1 MEGAALRIGIIIVGV
16 VLIAVSVW
24 MNSFKKLVVNHAVI
38 WAFAGAIMVL
48 VGAVPVFSGWMS
60 RLAPGTG
67 LAFFCMVILALVVEM
82 QNSVAIS
89 QMTMKNRELAM
100 HVALLNQENERIMEE
115 LEEMRRAEDDAY
127 EKDRGYEASEGFGT
141 EG

>member
-1 MEGAALRIGIIIVGV
+1 MEGTALRIGIIIVGV
-16 VLIAVSVW
+16 ALIAVSVW
-24 MNSFKKLVVNHAVI
+24 LNSFKKLVVNHAVI
-38 WAFAGAIMVL
+38 W
-48 VGAVPVFSGWMS
+48 VGPAFSGWMS

-67 LAFFCMVILALVVEM
+67 LAFFCMVILALVAEM

-115 LEEMRRAEDDAY
+115 LEEMRRAEDDTY
-127 EKDRGYEASEGFGT
+127 EKDGCYETSEGFGT

>member
-1 MEGAALRIGIIIVGV
+1 MEGTALRIGIVIVGV
-16 VLIAVSVW
+16 LLIVVSVW

-38 WAFAGAIMVL
+38 WALAGVIMVL
-48 VGAVPVFSGWMS
+48 VGAVRVFSGWMYL
-60 RLAPGTG
+60 LAPGTG
-67 LAFFCMVILALVVEM
+67 LAFFCMVIVAVVAEI

-115 LEEMRRAEDDAY
+115 LEEIRRMEEDEC
-127 EKDRGYEASEGFGT
+127 EKDTVHG
-141 EG
+141 